1 VRGRVA
7 ERHMRT
13 WYALA
18 DLYERSGELS
28 KSRQLFRRVV
38 QHDADFADASSRL
51 RALG

>member
-7 ERHMRT
+7 DRHMRT

-28 KSRQLFRRVV
+28 KSRSLFRRVV
-38 QHDADFADASSRL
+38 QHDGDFADAVDRL